1 MNAIITGATK
11 GIGKAIAIKLAQ
23 NGYNLA
29 LCARNEN
36 DLLLLRNELSKFNV
50 DVFTMVTDCSL
61 KADVLAFVAAV
72 QKAFP
77 KIDVLVNNVGV
88 FLPGSLLDENDEV
101 FELQQQLNLN
111 ATYYMS
117 KYIGKIMR
125 TQQYGHLFNMCSIAS
140 IETLENSGSYCVTK
154 SAMRSLNYV
163 LRKELAP
170 YNVKVTA
177 ILPGATFT
185 DSWAG
190 TTIGREKF
198 MTAQDV
204 AEVLFSA
211 LTLSSVANVDEIVL
225 RPINF

>member
-1 MNAIITGATK
+1 
-11 GIGKAIAIKLAQ
+11 
-23 NGYNLA
+23 
-29 LCARNEN
+29 
-36 DLLLLRNELSKFNV
+36 
-50 DVFTMVTDCSL
+50 
-61 KADVLAFVAAV
+61 
-72 QKAFP
+72 
-77 KIDVLVNNVGV
+77 
-88 FLPGSLLDENDEV
+88 
-101 FELQQQLNLN
+101 
-111 ATYYMS
+111 
-117 KYIGKIMR
+117 
-125 TQQYGHLFNMCSIAS
+125 
-140 IETLENSGSYCVTK
+140 
-154 SAMRSLNYV
+154 MRSLNYV

>member
-50 DVFTMVTDCSL
+50 DVFTMVADCRL
-61 KADVLAFVAAV
+61 KTDVLAFVATV

-125 TQQYGHLFNMCSIAS
+125 AQQYGHLFNMCSIAS

>member
-77 KIDVLVNNVGV
+77 TIDVLVNNVGV